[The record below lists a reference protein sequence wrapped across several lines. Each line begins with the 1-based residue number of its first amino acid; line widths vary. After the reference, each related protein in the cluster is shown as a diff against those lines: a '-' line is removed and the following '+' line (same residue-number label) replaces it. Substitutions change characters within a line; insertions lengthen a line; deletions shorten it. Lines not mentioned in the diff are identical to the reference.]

1 MQAEVDELKA
11 AIIEEI
17 IAAVVGLLC
26 SRLEA

>member
-1 MQAEVDELKA
+1 MQAEVDELKVD
-11 AIIEEI
+11 IVKEI